1 MCRQRDL
8 KQVSLITAILLSSIH
23 VSASEFG
30 GVVPCT
36 LKDLFG
42 RNERQFGSSDRF
54 ISLNDGTQL
63 INPFYQVAS
72 VGSVLPNNARSPV
85 NHAPEPELALRSI
98 EQILAVAEKARR
110 ILLEEVSG
118 GKLAASFTEEQQL
131 MINRLRAVKVKVVPC
146 AIQRMAPAAHVLT
159 GDTIEVC
166 KQAATATPELALL
179 ALFAHEFGHS
189 LDPCTLANSAYENPN
204 PRVVLA
210 PAFEYFYRQ
219 SFEGMPVDEGELH
232 DRLLDLKK
240 PGIARILIARGHQ
253 APHTKAAFG
262 KMLASG
268 RLKRIDSGIGV
279 GLQVTAPV
287 LACLHGKNGYPAAPT
302 SLATACDGSEF
313 SEVGAQIWGAR
324 VVAKSLEKSGP
335 LPAMQMLGL
344 FAHSQF
350 NMSQKANQFTQK
362 SRDFEA
368 IYLSEPGVQRAF
380 RCEPTEQQICMKQFN
395 TSGTKSLDGA
405 TPKATKASGPSVR

>member
-1 MCRQRDL
+1 MCRRRGRNEFP
-8 KQVSLITAILLSSIH
+8 LIAAILLSSLH
-23 VSASEFG
+23 VSASDFG

-54 ISLNDGTQL
+54 TSLNDGTQL
-63 INPFYQVAS
+63 KNPFYKVDS
-72 VGSVLPNNARSPV
+72 VESNNSRATV
-85 NHAPEPELALRSI
+85 NHAPAPGLISRSS
-98 EQILAVAEKARR
+98 EQILEVAEKARR

-118 GKLAASFTEEQQL
+118 GKQAASLTDEQQL
-131 MINRLRAVKVKVVPC
+131 MNNRLRAVKVKIVPC
-146 AIQRMAPAAHVLT
+146 TMHRMTPGAHVLT

-166 KQAATATPELALL
+166 KQAAIATPELALL

-210 PAFEYFYRQ
+210 PAFEYSFRQ
-219 SFEGMPVDEGELH
+219 SFEGSPVDEGELH

-240 PGIARILIARGHQ
+240 PGIARILIARGSQ
-253 APHTKAAFG
+253 DPHTTAAFG

-268 RLKRIDSGIGV
+268 RLKRVDAGIGV

-287 LACLHGKNGYPAAPT
+287 LACLHGKNAYPAAPT
-302 SLATACDGSEF
+302 STATACDGSGF
-313 SEVGAQIWGAR
+313 SEEGAQIWGAR

-350 NMSQKANQFTQK
+350 NMSQNANEFTPK

-368 IYLSEPGVQRAF
+368 IYLSEPSLQRAF
-380 RCEPTEQQICMKQFN
+380 RCQPTAQQICMQQFHP
-395 TSGTKSLDGA
+395 SGAGSLGGA
-405 TPKATKASGPSVR
+405 TDRRPSVR